1 MSVGLKSMF
10 MVVWSSGPQYFV
22 FCLSISGCPAL
33 SLVGEIILAETVLRA
48 DKYCG

>member
-1 MSVGLKSMF
+1 MSVGLKSTF

-22 FCLSISGCPAL
+22 FCLSIFDCPAL
-33 SLVGEIILAETVLRA
+33 SLVGEIILVETVLRT